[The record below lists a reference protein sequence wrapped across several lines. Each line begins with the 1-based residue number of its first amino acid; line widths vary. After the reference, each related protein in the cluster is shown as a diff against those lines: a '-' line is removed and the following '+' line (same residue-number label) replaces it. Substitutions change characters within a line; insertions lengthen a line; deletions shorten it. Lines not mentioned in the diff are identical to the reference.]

1 MSNSYLKMQE
11 KIWAELDYRIEE
23 QYQGLM
29 YNCLYKGKRI
39 TKFNF
44 EEVAKDNDFIMHW
57 FNYIVDK
64 MYSIFYFKLTADEI
78 AELKGY
84 TMDKLYELLKTDR
97 QDLRKEKQCQKK

>member
-1 MSNSYLKMQE
+1 MKKLLSILLTTANLFGDEDCS
-11 KIWAELDYRIEE
+11 
-23 QYQGLM
+23 
-29 YNCLYKGKRI
+29 
-39 TKFNF
+39 
-44 EEVAKDNDFIMHW
+44 
-57 FNYIVDK
+57 NYIVDK